1 MSIVTKSNID
11 ASSIVSKTSL
21 YSKSTSES
29 DKSNNDTTY
38 KSKDFKSVLNSKS
51 NDDNKNIQKADDTQ
65 SSREVKDST
74 KDSTK
79 IDDSAKDSKEV
90 NDATKNSTKVDELK
104 DELKKLE
111 EDSKSDSK
119 DKVTDILT
127 ELLSLLNKINGNEN
141 QKNLNAESNSELL
154 KAITQGIN
162 GEKNSDSNLNSVMA
176 KLVELLKT
184 DSVKETLDTDSLKS
198 MEKILGNLSSN
209 LSNDNTENAKEIKNG
224 IKDLMSEIS
233 NMQSTKQ
240 NQKVLTLE
248 EMLKQNSSQ
257 NNKEDSLQQDS
268 RNTSSSNSNKDASK
282 EDKFLNSLVNDK
294 DTSLDKI
301 NLFASRTQITQQSQS
316 VSTTEQLTINKTTL
330 ANDLIKDVRFM
341 TANSIKELTVKVNP
355 GNLGEI
361 TIKLIQEDGI
371 TKANLKANSKETEAL
386 LSQNLANIKNHLNEQ
401 NIKIDD
407 VSVEVYKEGTA
418 LSGNEKDD
426 GGFSENEQNK
436 NTNSKKVEQG
446 TDTSAIENI
455 KDTDNV
461 NYLA

>member
-11 ASSIVSKTSL
+11 TSSIVSETSL

-29 DKSNNDTTY
+29 YKSNNDTTY
-38 KSKDFKSVLNSKS
+38 KSKDFKTVLNSKS
-51 NDDNKNIQKADDTQ
+51 NDDNKNIQKADDTE
-65 SSREVKDST
+65 SSTEVKDSIAVKEPT
-74 KDSTK
+74 KDSTEV
-79 IDDSAKDSKEV
+79 KDSDKDSTEV
-90 NDATKNSTKVDELK
+90 DKLK

-141 QKNLNAESNSELL
+141 QKTLNTESNSELL
-154 KAITQGIN
+154 KAITQEIN
-162 GEKNSDSNLNSVMA
+162 GAKNSDNNLNSLMA
-176 KLVELLKT
+176 KLAELLKT
-184 DSVKETLDTDSLKS
+184 DSSKEKLDTDSLKS
-198 MEKILGNLSSN
+198 MEKILSNLSSN
-209 LSNDNTENAKEIKNG
+209 LANNNTENAKEIKSG

-233 NMQSTKQ
+233 NMQNTKQ
-240 NQKVLTLE
+240 SQKVLTLE
-248 EMLKQNSSQ
+248 EMLNQNYSHD
-257 NNKEDSLQQDS
+257 NKEDSLKQDS
-268 RNTSSSNSNKDASK
+268 SNTSSSNSNKEASK
-282 EDKFLNSLVNDK
+282 EDKFLNSLANDNK

-316 VSTTEQLTINKTTL
+316 VSTTEQLTVNKTTL
-330 ANDLIKDVRFM
+330 ANDLIKDVKFM

-386 LSQNLANIKNHLNEQ
+386 LSQNLANIKNHLDEQ

-407 VSVEVYKEGTA
+407 VSVEVYKEDTT
-418 LSGNEKDD
+418 LYSNQKDN
-426 GGFSENEQNK
+426 GGFSGNEQNK
-436 NTNSKKVEQG
+436 NTNNKKVELG
-446 TDTSAIENI
+446 TDTSTIENI
-455 KDTDNV
+455 EDTDNV